1 MPQMPVSPRSVRAFA
16 PASVGNFSAG
26 FDFLG
31 AALAPTDGTRLGN
44 VVEATLAET
53 DRLTWDGPHAHRL
66 PADPRENLVLATRES
81 YRAALATRGLP
92 MQPVAL
98 HLEMRLPPGSGL
110 GSSAS
115 SIVATLVAL
124 QVLHGHPLE
133 PDAVL
138 RIAGQVEGARGG
150 GLHLD
155 NVAPALLG
163 GLRLVMETGES
174 GALDTRALPW
184 LEDLRVV
191 VAHPGLE
198 LPTAE
203 GRRLL
208 PASLSLSLAI
218 TFSRNAASLVH
229 ALHVGDRTALSRSLW
244 DPVAEPH
251 RAHLVPGFASA
262 RGAALAA
269 GALSCGLS
277 GSGPSLFA
285 VVEPACAEAVAAALR
300 SALAVGGQEV
310 RTWICMLDDQ
320 GARLVAENPCA

>member
-1 MPQMPVSPRSVRAFA
+1 MPQTPVIPHSVRAFA

-31 AALAPTDGTRLGN
+31 AALTPLDGSRLGN
-44 VVEATLAET
+44 VVAATLAEE
-53 DRLTWDGPHAHRL
+53 DALSWEGPFAHRL
-66 PADPRENLVLATRES
+66 PLDPKENLVLATRES
-81 YRAALATRGLP
+81 FRAALAQRGLP
-92 MQPVAL
+92 RPSVAL
-98 HLEMRLPPGSGL
+98 RLEMHLPPGSGL

-124 QVLHGHPLE
+124 QALHGHPLE

-155 NVAPALLG
+155 NVAPAYLG
-163 GLRLVMETGES
+163 GLRLVMETGET
-174 GALDTRALPW
+174 GLLDTRALPW
-184 LEDLRVV
+184 PEDLQIV

-208 PASLSLSLAI
+208 PASLSLALAI

-229 ALHVGDRTALSRSLW
+229 ALHVDDRAALVRCLW
-244 DPVAEPH
+244 DPVAEPF
-251 RAHLVPGFASA
+251 RAHLVPGFQAA
-262 RGAALAA
+262 RRAALEA
-269 GALSCGLS
+269 GALNCGLS

-285 VVEPACAEAVAAALR
+285 GVEPACAAAVAAGLR
-300 SALAVGGQEV
+300 SALAVDGREV
-310 RTWICMLDDQ
+310 RTWICKLDRQ
-320 GARLVAENPCA
+320 GARLVEG